1 MRSHLEEE
9 ITWILFQ
16 VVIQEGV
23 YGLQEAVEA
32 EAHDYWVVRIS
43 FCDDSRELN
52 SQVLVQKKL
61 LRIIIKKTTVILG

>member
-1 MRSHLEEE
+1 MRSHLDEE

-32 EAHDYWVVRIS
+32 EAHEEWVVRIS
-43 FCDDSRELN
+43 FCDDSR
-52 SQVLVQKKL
+52 
-61 LRIIIKKTTVILG
+61 